1 MGCDFTLLL
10 GCALFI
16 HFNPRTP
23 GGVRLQYAWLVD
35 RHVNIS
41 IHAPRVGCDCNIG
54 RNFLGRRYFNPR
66 TPGGVRLI
74 ISALHIINICI
85 SIHAPRVGCDPTI
98 YVARYSFVVISI
110 HAPRVGCDYLCAGQ
124 DYQGTAI
131 SIHAPRVGCDS
142 AFYKRLYFRHI
153 SIHAPRVG
161 CDAGNPYPADNS
173 YQFQSTHPGWG
184 ATYRYR
190 CIACPLGHFNP
201 RTPGG
206 VRLFFCNFNSVD
218 KLFQSTHP
226 GWGATY
232 CIAIIRCV

>member
-1 MGCDFTLLL
+1 MGCDPRHARDQQSGLNISIHAPRVGCDESDLKELSCASDFNPRTPGGVRQSVAKIKRNRGEFQSTHPGWGATRISARDGLQQAISIHAPRVGCDFTLLL

-85 SIHAPRVGCDPTI
+85 SIHAPRVGCD
-98 YVARYSFVVISI
+98 R
-110 HAPRVGCDYLCAGQ
+110 
-124 DYQGTAI
+124 
-131 SIHAPRVGCDS
+131 
-142 AFYKRLYFRHI
+142 
-153 SIHAPRVG
+153 
-161 CDAGNPYPADNS
+161 
-173 YQFQSTHPGWG
+173 
-184 ATYRYR
+184 
-190 CIACPLGHFNP
+190 
-201 RTPGG
+201 
-206 VRLFFCNFNSVD
+206 
-218 KLFQSTHP
+218 
-226 GWGATY
+226 
-232 CIAIIRCV
+232 